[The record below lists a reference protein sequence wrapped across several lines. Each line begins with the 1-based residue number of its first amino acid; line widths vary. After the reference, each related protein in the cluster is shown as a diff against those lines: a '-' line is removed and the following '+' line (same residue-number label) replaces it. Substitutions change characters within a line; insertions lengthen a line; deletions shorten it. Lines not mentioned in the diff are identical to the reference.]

1 MMARSESEA
10 KRTDFRTVAVI
21 DIGSTAIRM
30 SIARIGSEGEITVL
44 ESLQQSVSLGRD
56 TFTRGYLQKS
66 SIEDCV
72 KSLKSFRHTLNEYGV
87 FSPDQLRVVATTAVK
102 EALNRDLFLDRIF
115 VANDIKVEVIDDA
128 DISRITYLSARAYID
143 SRRIQRTPGMVVTEI
158 SGGSTEILYIR
169 NSDVAFSRTY
179 RLGSLRLKESL
190 ESFRTAISRKRD
202 IMANDI
208 ARTVLQISKTIP
220 GDQSLTLLVQG
231 NDARLAAGQ
240 IYPEWNRTE
249 PVKLQL
255 SALVRFTESVLS
267 KSTDELVHTFHISFA
282 DAETLGPSLLFYTE
296 MARLLKLKSMV
307 VTDISIRHGILMEM
321 ALSGKWNH
329 DFTHQVIKSALETG
343 RKYNFNRKHSE
354 HVAKLASQLFKDLQD
369 EHRLAPWYEVLLK
382 IAALLHDIGSFVSIR
397 NHHKHSMYLIQNSD
411 LFGLSR
417 RDILIVAL
425 TARYHRRSSPK
436 ITHDEYSS
444 LDRETRLI
452 IWRLAAILRIA
463 DALDKSDKQK
473 IKSFTC
479 SREKDLMILN
489 VPDKDDFT
497 LEQMAIQ
504 SKGTMFEDIFGMNVF
519 IRNSPVTP
527 EQP

>member
-1 MMARSESEA
+1 MMVKSEV
-10 KRTDFRTVAVI
+10 KQNDYRTVAVI
-21 DIGSTAIRM
+21 DIGSTGIRM
-30 SIARIGSEGEITVL
+30 SVARISSEGEIKVL
-44 ESLQQSVSLGRD
+44 ESLQQSVPLGRD

-72 KSLKSFRHTLNEYGV
+72 KALKSFRHTLNEYGV
-87 FSPDQLRVVATTAVK
+87 TDPNQLRVVATTAVK

-115 VANDIKVEVIDDA
+115 VANDMSVEIIDDA
-128 DISRITYLSARAYID
+128 DISRFTYLSARAYLG
-143 SRRIQRTPGMVVTEI
+143 SRKVQRTPGVVMTEI
-158 SGGSTEILYIR
+158 SGGNTEVLYIR

-190 ESFRTAISRKRD
+190 ESFRTALSRKRD

-220 GDQSLTLLVQG
+220 RDQPLTLLVQG

-240 IYPEWNRTE
+240 IFPEWNRTE
-249 PVKLQL
+249 PIKIQL
-255 SALVRFTESVLS
+255 SALVRFTETVLC

-296 MARLLKLKSMV
+296 MARLLKLKSV
-307 VTDISIRHGILMEM
+307 IVTDISIRHGILLEM

-329 DFTHQVIKSALETG
+329 DFTHQVIKSAVETG

-354 HVAKLASQLFKDLQD
+354 HVAALASQLFKNLQD
-369 EHRLAPWYEVLLK
+369 EHRLPPWYEVLLK

-397 NHHKHSMYLIQNSD
+397 NHHKHSMYLIRNSD

-425 TARYHRRSSPK
+425 TARYHRRSPPK
-436 ITHDEYSS
+436 VTHDEYSS

-463 DALDKSDKQK
+463 DALDKSDKQR
-473 IKSFTC
+473 IKYFSC
-479 SREKDLMILN
+479 IREKDLLIIN
-489 VPDKDDFT
+489 VPDRDDFT

-504 SKGTMFEDIFGMNVF
+504 SKGTMFEDIFGMKVS